1 MSQHRFS
8 AVMTSLACALSLGAT
23 SGAAHAGLCTLTNVG
38 DQCVINW
45 DASSLGQGPYDAYVY
60 RGGGSVPGNSL
71 VSWSWFDDLDAS
83 GMQVSSGG
91 PLDWIRVFLSAPSA
105 GSTLWNDGRASLRLT
120 AVFGSTDIHDVTMRF
135 ADARGAIFNVDG
147 TAQAA
152 NSVPTPG
159 SAALLAAAFLGFGV
173 AMRKRPR

>member
-1 MSQHRFS
+1 MSQPRFS

-23 SGAAHAGLCTLTNVG
+23 PGAAQAGLCTLNNVG

-45 DASSLGQGPYDAYVY
+45 DASSLGQGPYEAYVFMAS
-60 RGGGSVPGNSL
+60 GHVPGNSL
-71 VSWSWFDDLDAS
+71 VSWSWFDDLNAS
-83 GMQVSSGG
+83 GMQLSSGG
-91 PLDWIRVFLSAPSA
+91 PRDWITALLSAPWA
-105 GSTLWNDGRASLRLT
+105 GSALWSDGRASLRLT
-120 AVFGSTDIHDVTMRF
+120 AVFGSTDIHFATVRF
-135 ADARGAIFNVDG
+135 ADTRGAVFTVDG

-152 NSVPTPG
+152 NTIPTPG